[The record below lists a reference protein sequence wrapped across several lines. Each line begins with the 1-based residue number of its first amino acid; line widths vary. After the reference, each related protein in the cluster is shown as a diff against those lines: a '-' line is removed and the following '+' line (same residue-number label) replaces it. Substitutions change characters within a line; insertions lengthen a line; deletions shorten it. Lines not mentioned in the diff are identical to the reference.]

1 MSVGQPFEVDPYDLY
16 AAGQV
21 FAGGQQ
27 RLVDIATALQS
38 ALDGCSGMAGD
49 DENGDKF
56 GSRYDRAANG
66 LLNLTAALDPSIS
79 GMATGLVT
87 TANNFILGEHHSTA
101 GAVGNAP
108 TYSLPG
114 LTVAVTLAAPT
125 SAIGSGAGGLADILG
140 KFWLNGHQD
149 KLRAAAAAYGTA
161 ANSIQSLGL
170 DLQAAVTSITDN
182 NSAASVSAMHGYFAK
197 IWTGGNGGTAPLSVA
212 HNTCTQLASA
222 CARYAGAIDQDHSD
236 VESALW
242 EAGLAVGVTEVVG
255 FLGTLFTGG
264 GSDALAAWASSAE
277 GAAILGPILATAS
290 AVVDELLDESLSES
304 ALALIESATTNVPV
318 NQPTTAIV
326 SSAQSPAVTAALD
339 SEMAQA
345 AAVGQTVGT
354 AVTGPTSLTSL
365 AQAFSANNIPKV
377 LEHVIDPA
385 KHGFAEIIRQAGG
398 RSEALQL
405 IIESLGE
412 GSGVPTSGKF
422 QVTRTILG
430 EGVTIRGAVVNGV
443 VRIGTSFV
451 AAKYP
456 GNQAP

>member
-1 MSVGQPFEVDPYDLY
+1 VSVGQPFEVDPYDLY

-27 RLVDIATALQS
+27 RLLDIATALLS
-38 ALDGCSGMAGD
+38 ALDGCGGMAGN

-56 GSRYDRAANG
+56 GSRYDRAATG
-66 LLNLTAALDPSIS
+66 LLNLAAALDPSIS

-101 GAVGNAP
+101 GAVGSAP
-108 TYSLPG
+108 TYGLPG
-114 LTVAVTLAAPT
+114 LTVAITPASPA
-125 SAIGSGAGGLADILG
+125 SAIGSGSGGLADILG

-149 KLRAAAAAYGTA
+149 KLRAAAAASGLE
-161 ANSIQSLGL
+161 SLGL
-170 DLQAAVTSITDN
+170 DLQGAVTSITDN
-182 NSAASVSAMHGYFAK
+182 NSAASISAMHGYFAK
-197 IWTGGNGGTAPLSVA
+197 IWTGGNGGTTPLSVA

-222 CARYAGAIDQDHSD
+222 CARYADAIDQDHSD
-236 VESALW
+236 IESALW
-242 EAGLAVGVTEVVG
+242 GAGLAVGVTEVVG

-277 GAAILGPILATAS
+277 SAAILGPILATAG

-304 ALALIESATTNVPV
+304 ALAVIESATTNVPV

-326 SSAQSPAVTAALD
+326 SSAQTPTVTAALD
-339 SEMAQA
+339 SEMTRA
-345 AAVGQTVGT
+345 AAAGQTVGT
-354 AVTGPTSLTSL
+354 TVTGPTSLTGL

-377 LEHVIDPA
+377 LQHVIEPA
-385 KHGFAEIIRQAGG
+385 KHGFAEIVRQAGG
-398 RSEALQL
+398 SSQALQL

-412 GSGVPTSGKF
+412 GTGMPASGKF

-430 EGVTIRGAVVNGV
+430 ETVTIRGAVVKGV
-443 VRIGTSFV
+443 IRISTAFV
-451 AAKYP
+451 PAKYP
-456 GNQAP
+456 GN